1 MRRNALPG
9 TAPVAVGET
18 VAVTVTLI
26 AIAPSHPG
34 FGRVAALFD
43 EYRNHYGRLPSP
55 AATQAWLLDQL
66 TQQRMSLTAAVGD
79 ADQFCGF
86 ITTTVLP
93 ASLMLG
99 TVWSIRD
106 LFVAPGYRGTGIAAR
121 LLQHT
126 IDDARAAGALRV
138 SLQTETDNASALAL
152 YSTAGFQPVNGLK
165 LLNLTLIPE
174 EAA

>member
-1 MRRNALPG
+1 M
-9 TAPVAVGET
+9 T
-18 VAVTVTLI
+18 VTVI
-26 AIAPSHPG
+26 AMTPSHPG

-55 AATQAWLLDQL
+55 PATRAWLLDQL
-66 TQQRMSLTAAVGD
+66 TQQRMSLAAAVGD

-86 ITTTVLP
+86 ITTTVMP

-106 LFVAPGYRGTGIAAR
+106 LYVASGYRRAGIAGR
-121 LLQHT
+121 LLRHT
-126 IDDARAAGALRV
+126 VDNARAAGALRV
-138 SLQTETDNASALAL
+138 SLQTENDNVQALTL